1 MVENKKIMVKEL
13 DIRKN
18 KIIAALKNVGADACL
33 LTTSV
38 NIYYATGRIII
49 GYVYIDIDGNV
60 LSLVRRPNNVVGENV
75 FFIRKVEQLTEILGS
90 QGIAMPKKMVVEG
103 DEISFGEWNR
113 IAACTGAELVNG
125 SNLIRLVRSVKT
137 EWEIAQLSLSAEIQ
151 SDVLRKVPS
160 VYIKGMSDHEF
171 SVEVEKLF
179 RLAGCLGLFRIY
191 GGTMEA
197 YMGSILAGEN
207 ACAPSPYDFALG
219 GAGMHPSL
227 PLGHNGGV
235 LKEGQ
240 TVMVDIN
247 GNFTGYISDQSR
259 TYSVGKLPQYAYD
272 AHQVSIE
279 IQDAIAEQGK
289 PGVTCEELYQLSLS
303 IAKKHGF
310 EKHYMGMQQQAK
322 FVGHGIGLVINELPV
337 LCDRNKAVLEVGNT
351 IALEPKFVFP
361 EVGAV
366 GTENSFVVTE
376 NGMKKITSAPEEII
390 DLLG

>member
-1 MVENKKIMVKEL
+1 M
-13 DIRKN
+13 
-18 KIIAALKNVGADACL
+18 
-33 LTTSV
+33 
-38 NIYYATGRIII
+38 
-49 GYVYIDIDGNV
+49 
-60 LSLVRRPNNVVGENV
+60 RRPNNVVGENV
-75 FFIRKVEQLTEILGS
+75 FFIRKVEQLAEILGN

-160 VYIKGMSDHEF
+160 VYVKGMSDHEF

-207 ACAPSPYDFALG
+207 ACEPSPYDFALG

-240 TVMVDIN
+240 TVIPDDLLFGFAR
-247 GNFTGYISDQSR
+247 GNADSGRPTGFRAFQDLLP
-259 TYSVGKLPQYAYD
+259 GKTLGG
-272 AHQVSIE
+272 VSIYGG
-279 IQDAIAEQGK
+279 DAGTLNL
-289 PGVTCEELYQLSLS
+289 GRGELL
-303 IAKKHGF
+303 
-310 EKHYMGMQQQAK
+310 
-322 FVGHGIGLVINELPV
+322 GL
-337 LCDRNKAVLEVGNT
+337 
-351 IALEPKFVFP
+351 
-361 EVGAV
+361 
-366 GTENSFVVTE
+366 E
-376 NGMKKITSAPEEII
+376 NGKFF
-390 DLLG
+390 

>member
-1 MVENKKIMVKEL
+1 MEL
-13 DIRKN
+13 EIRKN
-18 KIIAALKNVGADACL
+18 KIISALKNVGADACL
-33 LTTSV
+33 LSTSV
-38 NIYYATGRIII
+38 NIYYASSRIII
-49 GYVYIDIDGNV
+49 GYVYIDINGNTV
-60 LSLVRRPNNVVGENV
+60 HLVRRPNNVTGENV
-75 FFIRKVEQLTEILGS
+75 FFIRKVEQLAEILG
-90 QGIAMPKKMVVEG
+90 GLNIEMPKKLVVEG
-103 DEISFGEWNR
+103 DEISFGEWSR

-125 SNLIRLVRSVKT
+125 SALLRLVRSVKT
-137 EWEIAQLSLSAEIQ
+137 EFEISQLALSAEIQ
-151 SDVLRKVPS
+151 SEVLRKVPS
-160 VYIKGMSDHEF
+160 VYTKGMSDHEF

-197 YMGSILAGEN
+197 YMGSVLAGEN

-227 PLGHNGGV
+227 PLGHNGSP

-259 TYSVGKLPQYAYD
+259 TFSIGKLPQYAYD
-272 AHQVSIE
+272 AHNVSIE
-279 IQDAIAEQGK
+279 IQDAIAERGK
-289 PGVTCEELYQLSLS
+289 PGVSCEELYQLSLE
-303 IAKKHGF
+303 IAKKHGL
-310 EKHYMGMQQQAK
+310 EKHYMGLTQQAK

-366 GTENSFVVTE
+366 GTENSYVVTE
-376 NGMKKITSAPEEII
+376 NGMKKLTSAPEEII

>member
-1 MVENKKIMVKEL
+1 MVQEL

-33 LTTSV
+33 LSTSV
-38 NIYYATGRIII
+38 NIYYASNRIII
-49 GYVYIDIDGNV
+49 GYVYIDINGNTIH
-60 LSLVRRPNNVVGENV
+60 LVRRPNNVSGENV
-75 FFIRKVEQLTEILGS
+75 FFIRKVEQLAEILGGL
-90 QGIAMPKKMVVEG
+90 GIDMPKKLVVEG

-125 SNLIRLVRSVKT
+125 SALLRLVRSVKT
-137 EWEIAQLSLSAEIQ
+137 EWEISQLTRSADIQ
-151 SDVLRKVPS
+151 SEVLRKVPS
-160 VYIKGMSDHEF
+160 VYVKGMTDHEF

-227 PLGHNGGV
+227 PLGHNGGI

-376 NGMKKITSAPEEII
+376 KGMKKLTSAPEEII

>member
-1 MVENKKIMVKEL
+1 MVQEL

-38 NIYYATGRIII
+38 NVYYATGRIII

-60 LSLVRRPNNVVGENV
+60 LSLVRRPNNVVGDNV
-75 FFIRKVEQLTEILGS
+75 FFIRKVEQLAEILAS

-113 IAACTGAELVNG
+113 IAACTGAEIVNG

-137 EWEIAQLSLSAEIQ
+137 DWEIAQLSLSAEIQ

-160 VYIKGMSDHEF
+160 VYVKGMSDHEF

-207 ACAPSPYDFALG
+207 ACEPSPYDFALG

-376 NGMKKITSAPEEII
+376 NGMRKLTSAPDEIV
-390 DLLG
+390 DLLA

>member
-1 MVENKKIMVKEL
+1 MIQEL

-18 KIIAALKNVGADACL
+18 KIIAALKSVGADACL

-38 NIYYATGRIII
+38 NVYYATGRIII
-49 GYVYIDIDGNV
+49 GYVYINIDGNV

-75 FFIRKVEQLTEILGS
+75 FFIRKVEQLAEILS
-90 QGIAMPKKMVVEG
+90 NQDIAMPKKMVVEG

-137 EWEIAQLSLSAEIQ
+137 DWEIAQLSLSAGIQ

-160 VYIKGMSDHEF
+160 VYVKGMTDHEF
-171 SVEVEKLF
+171 SVEAEKLF

-207 ACAPSPYDFALG
+207 ACEPSPYDFALG

-227 PLGHNGGV
+227 PLGHNGSV

-259 TYSVGKLPQYAYD
+259 TYSIGKLPQYAYD

-279 IQDAIAEQGK
+279 IQDAIAEKGK

-310 EKHYMGMQQQAK
+310 EKNFMGLTQQAK

-376 NGMKKITSAPEEII
+376 NGMKKLTSAPDEIV
-390 DLLG
+390 DLLA

>member
-1 MVENKKIMVKEL
+1 MTNEL
-13 DIRKN
+13 TLRTN
-18 KIIAALKNVGADACL
+18 KIISALKNVGADSCL

-38 NIYYATGRIII
+38 NVYYATGRIII

-60 LSLVRRPNNVVGENV
+60 LSLVRRPNNVSGENV
-75 FFIRKVEQLTEILGS
+75 HYIRKVEQLPEILEKS
-90 QGIAMPKKMVVEG
+90 GIAMPKKMVVEG

-113 IAACTGAELVNG
+113 IATCTGAELVNG

-160 VYIKGMSDHEF
+160 VYVKGMSDHEF

-207 ACAPSPYDFALG
+207 ACEPSPYDFALG

-227 PLGHNGGV
+227 PLGHNGSA

-259 TYSVGKLPQYAYD
+259 TFSIGKLPQYAYD
-272 AHQVSIE
+272 AHRVSIE
-279 IQDAIAEQGK
+279 IQEKIAQKGK
-289 PGVTCEELYQLSLS
+289 PGVSCEELYQMSLA
-303 IAKKHGF
+303 IAKKYGF
-310 EKHYMGMQQQAK
+310 EKNFMGLTQQAK

-376 NGMKKITSAPEEII
+376 NGMKKLTSAPDEIV
-390 DLLG
+390 DLLA

>member
-1 MVENKKIMVKEL
+1 MEQEL

-18 KIIAALKNVGADACL
+18 KIIAALKSVGAEACL

-38 NIYYATGRIII
+38 NVYYATGRIII
-49 GYVYIDIDGNV
+49 GYVYIDIEGNV

-75 FFIRKVEQLTEILGS
+75 FFIRKVEQLAEILGGL
-90 QGIAMPKKMVVEG
+90 GINMPKKLVVEG

-137 EWEIAQLSLSAEIQ
+137 EWEIAQLTLSAEIQ

-160 VYIKGMSDHEF
+160 VYVKGMSDHEF

-376 NGMKKITSAPEEII
+376 NGMKKLTSAPEEII

>member
-1 MVENKKIMVKEL
+1 MVEEL

-18 KIIAALKNVGADACL
+18 KIIVALKNVGADACL

-75 FFIRKVEQLTEILGS
+75 FFIRKVEQLAEILGGL
-90 QGIAMPKKMVVEG
+90 GIEMPKKMVVEG

-125 SNLIRLVRSVKT
+125 SNLIRFVRSVKT
-137 EWEIAQLSLSAEIQ
+137 EWEIAQLTLSAEIQ

-160 VYIKGMSDHEF
+160 VYVKGMTDHEF

-207 ACAPSPYDFALG
+207 ACEPSPYDFALG

-303 IAKKHGF
+303 IAAKHGF
-310 EKHYMGMQQQAK
+310 EKNFMGLTQQAK

-376 NGMKKITSAPEEII
+376 NGMKKLTSAPEEII

>member
-1 MVENKKIMVKEL
+1 MVQEL

-18 KIIAALKNVGADACL
+18 KIISALKNVGADACL

-38 NIYYATGRIII
+38 NVYYATGRIII

-75 FFIRKVEQLTEILGS
+75 FFIRKVEQLAEILGS

-125 SNLIRLVRSVKT
+125 SALLRLVRSVKT
-137 EWEIAQLSLSAEIQ
+137 EWEISQLTRSADIQ
-151 SDVLRKVPS
+151 SEVLRKVPS
-160 VYIKGMSDHEF
+160 VYVKGMTDHEF

-376 NGMKKITSAPEEII
+376 NGMKKLTSAPEEII

>member
-1 MVENKKIMVKEL
+1 MEL
-13 DIRKN
+13 EIRKN
-18 KIIAALKNVGADACL
+18 KIISALKNVGADACL
-33 LTTSV
+33 LSTSV
-38 NIYYATGRIII
+38 NIYYASSRIII
-49 GYVYIDIDGNV
+49 GYVYIDINGNIV
-60 LSLVRRPNNVVGENV
+60 HLVRRPNNVTGENV
-75 FFIRKVEQLTEILGS
+75 FFIRKVEQLAEILG
-90 QGIAMPKKMVVEG
+90 GLNIEMPKKLVVEG

-125 SNLIRLVRSVKT
+125 SALLRLVRSVKT
-137 EWEIAQLSLSAEIQ
+137 EFEISQLALSAEIQ
-151 SDVLRKVPS
+151 SEVLRKVPS
-160 VYIKGMSDHEF
+160 VYTKGMSDHEF

-227 PLGHNGGV
+227 PLGHNGSP

-259 TYSVGKLPQYAYD
+259 TFSIGKLPQYAYD
-272 AHQVSIE
+272 AHNVSIE
-279 IQDAIAEQGK
+279 IQDAIAEKGK
-289 PGVTCEELYQLSLS
+289 PGVSCEELYQLSLE
-303 IAKKHGF
+303 IAKKHGL
-310 EKHYMGMQQQAK
+310 EKHYMGLTQQAK

-337 LCDRNKAVLEVGNT
+337 LCDRNKAVLEMGNT

-366 GTENSFVVTE
+366 GTENSYVVTE
-376 NGMKKITSAPEEII
+376 NGMKKLTSAPEEII

>member
-1 MVENKKIMVKEL
+1 MVQEL

-18 KIIAALKNVGADACL
+18 KIIAALKSVGADACL

-38 NIYYATGRIII
+38 NVYYATGRIII

-75 FFIRKVEQLTEILGS
+75 FFIRKVEQLAEILSS
-90 QGIAMPKKMVVEG
+90 QGIAMPRKMVVEG

-151 SDVLRKVPS
+151 SNVLRKVPS
-160 VYIKGMSDHEF
+160 VYVKGMTDHEF

-207 ACAPSPYDFALG
+207 ACEPSPYDFALG

-227 PLGHNGGV
+227 PLGHNGSA

-310 EKHYMGMQQQAK
+310 EKHFMGLTQQAK

-337 LCDRNKAVLEVGNT
+337 LCDRNKAALEVGNT

-376 NGMKKITSAPEEII
+376 NGMKKLTSAPDEII

>member
-1 MVENKKIMVKEL
+1 MVQEL

-75 FFIRKVEQLTEILGS
+75 FFIRKVEQLAEILGN

-137 EWEIAQLSLSAEIQ
+137 EWEIAQLTLSADIQ
-151 SDVLRKVPS
+151 SEVLRKVPS
-160 VYIKGMSDHEF
+160 VYVKGMTDHEF

-207 ACAPSPYDFALG
+207 ACEPSPYDFALG

-376 NGMKKITSAPEEII
+376 NGMKKLTSAPEEII

>member
-1 MVENKKIMVKEL
+1 MVQEL

-38 NIYYATGRIII
+38 NVYYATGRIII

-75 FFIRKVEQLTEILGS
+75 FFIRKVEQLAEILGN

-113 IAACTGAELVNG
+113 IAVCTGAELVNG

-160 VYIKGMSDHEF
+160 VYVKGMSDHEF

-207 ACAPSPYDFALG
+207 ACEPSPYDFALG

-310 EKHYMGMQQQAK
+310 EKNFMGLTQQAK

-376 NGMKKITSAPEEII
+376 NGMKKLTSAPDEIV
-390 DLLG
+390 DLLA

>member
-1 MVENKKIMVKEL
+1 MTNEL
-13 DIRKN
+13 SLRTN
-18 KIIAALKNVGADACL
+18 KIISALKNVGADACL
-33 LTTSV
+33 LSTSV
-38 NIYYATGRIII
+38 NIYYASSRIII
-49 GYVYIDIDGNV
+49 GYVYIDINGNIV
-60 LSLVRRPNNVVGENV
+60 HLVRRPNNVTGENV
-75 FFIRKVEQLTEILGS
+75 FFIRKVEQLAEILG
-90 QGIAMPKKMVVEG
+90 GLNIEMPKKLVVEG

-113 IAACTGAELVNG
+113 IATCTGAELVNG
-125 SNLIRLVRSVKT
+125 SALLRLVRSVKT
-137 EWEIAQLSLSAEIQ
+137 EFEISQLALSAEIQ
-151 SDVLRKVPS
+151 SEVLRKVPS
-160 VYIKGMSDHEF
+160 VYTKGMSDHEF

-197 YMGSILAGEN
+197 YMGSVLAGEN

-272 AHQVSIE
+272 AHNVSIE
-279 IQDAIAEQGK
+279 IQDAIAEKGK
-289 PGVTCEELYQLSLS
+289 PGVSCEELYQLSLE
-303 IAKKHGF
+303 IAKKHGL
-310 EKHYMGMQQQAK
+310 EKHYMGLTQQAK

-366 GTENSFVVTE
+366 GTENSYVVTE
-376 NGMKKITSAPEEII
+376 NGMKKLTSAPEEII

>member
-1 MVENKKIMVKEL
+1 MVQEL

-33 LTTSV
+33 LSTSV
-38 NIYYATGRIII
+38 NIYYASNRIII
-49 GYVYIDIDGNV
+49 GYVYIDINGNTIH
-60 LSLVRRPNNVVGENV
+60 LVRRPNNVSGENV
-75 FFIRKVEQLTEILGS
+75 FFIRKVEQLAEILGGL
-90 QGIAMPKKMVVEG
+90 GIDMPKKLVVEG

-125 SNLIRLVRSVKT
+125 SALLRLVRSVKT
-137 EWEIAQLSLSAEIQ
+137 EWEISQLTRSADIQ
-151 SDVLRKVPS
+151 SEVLRKVPS
-160 VYIKGMSDHEF
+160 VYVKGMTDHEF

-207 ACAPSPYDFALG
+207 ACEPSPYDFALG

-227 PLGHNGGV
+227 PLGHNGGI

-376 NGMKKITSAPEEII
+376 NGMKKLTSAPEEII

>member
-1 MVENKKIMVKEL
+1 
-13 DIRKN
+13 
-18 KIIAALKNVGADACL
+18 
-33 LTTSV
+33 V

-49 GYVYIDIDGNV
+49 GYVYINIDGNV

-75 FFIRKVEQLTEILGS
+75 FFIRKVEQLAEILGN

-137 EWEIAQLSLSAEIQ
+137 EWEIAQLTLSADIQ
-151 SDVLRKVPS
+151 SEVLRKVPS
-160 VYIKGMSDHEF
+160 VYVKGMTDHEF

-376 NGMKKITSAPEEII
+376 NGMKKLTSAPEEII

>member
-1 MVENKKIMVKEL
+1 MTNEL
-13 DIRKN
+13 TLRTN
-18 KIIAALKNVGADACL
+18 KIISALKNVGADACL
-33 LTTSV
+33 LSTSV
-38 NIYYATGRIII
+38 NIYYASNRIII
-49 GYVYIDIDGNV
+49 GYVYIDINGNIAH
-60 LSLVRRPNNVVGENV
+60 LVRRPNNVTGENV
-75 FFIRKVEQLTEILGS
+75 FFIRKVEQLAEILGGL
-90 QGIAMPKKMVVEG
+90 GIEMPKKLVVEG

-113 IAACTGAELVNG
+113 IAACTGAELING
-125 SNLIRLVRSVKT
+125 SNLLRMVRSVKT
-137 EWEIAQLSLSAEIQ
+137 EWEISQLERSAEIQ
-151 SDVLRKVPS
+151 SEVLRKVPALY
-160 VYIKGMSDHEF
+160 VKGMTDHEF
-171 SVEVEKLF
+171 SVEVERIF

-227 PLGHNGGV
+227 PLGHNGGPM
-235 LKEGQ
+235 KEGQ

-247 GNFTGYISDQSR
+247 GNFTGYISDQTR
-259 TYSVGKLPQYAYD
+259 TFSVGKLPDYAYE
-272 AHQVSIE
+272 AHKASIE

-289 PGVTCEELYQLSLS
+289 PGVTCEELYQLAIS
-303 IAKKHGF
+303 IAKKSGF
-310 EKHYMGMQQQAK
+310 EKHFMGMQQQAK
-322 FVGHGIGLVINELPV
+322 FVGHGLGLVINEPPV

-366 GTENSFVVTE
+366 GTENTYVVTE
-376 NGMKKITSAPEEII
+376 NGMRKLTSAPEEII

>member
-1 MVENKKIMVKEL
+1 MVQEL

-18 KIIAALKNVGADACL
+18 KIIAALKSVGADACL

-75 FFIRKVEQLTEILGS
+75 FFIRKVEQLAEILGS
-90 QGIAMPKKMVVEG
+90 QGIEMPKKMVVEG

-125 SNLIRLVRSVKT
+125 SNLIRFVRSVKT

-160 VYIKGMSDHEF
+160 VYVKGMSDHEF

-207 ACAPSPYDFALG
+207 ACEPSPYDFALG

-227 PLGHNGGV
+227 PLGHNGGI

-259 TYSVGKLPQYAYD
+259 TFSIGKLPQYAYD
-272 AHQVSIE
+272 AHRVSIE
-279 IQDAIAEQGK
+279 IQEKIAQKGK
-289 PGVTCEELYQLSLS
+289 PGVSCEELYQMSLE
-303 IAKKHGF
+303 IAKKYGF
-310 EKHYMGMQQQAK
+310 EKNFMGLTQQAK

-376 NGMKKITSAPEEII
+376 NGMKKLTSAPDEIV
-390 DLLG
+390 DLLA

>member
-1 MVENKKIMVKEL
+1 MVQEL

-18 KIIAALKNVGADACL
+18 KIIAALKSVGADACL

-75 FFIRKVEQLTEILGS
+75 FFIRKVEQLPEILGN
-90 QGIAMPKKMVVEG
+90 QGIEMPKKMVVEG

-151 SDVLRKVPS
+151 SEVLKKVPS
-160 VYIKGMSDHEF
+160 VYVKGMSDHEF

-207 ACAPSPYDFALG
+207 ACEPSPYDFALG

-259 TYSVGKLPQYAYD
+259 TFSIGKLPQYAYD
-272 AHQVSIE
+272 AHRVSIE
-279 IQDAIAEQGK
+279 IQEKIAQKGK
-289 PGVTCEELYQLSLS
+289 PGVSCEELYQMSLD
-303 IAKKHGF
+303 IAKKYGF
-310 EKHYMGMQQQAK
+310 EKNFMGLTQQAK

-376 NGMKKITSAPEEII
+376 NGMKKLTSAPDEII
-390 DLLG
+390 DLLA

>member
-1 MVENKKIMVKEL
+1 MVQEL

-38 NIYYATGRIII
+38 NVYYATGRIII

-75 FFIRKVEQLTEILGS
+75 FFIRKVEQLAEILAN

-137 EWEIAQLSLSAEIQ
+137 DWEIAQLSLSAEIQ

-160 VYIKGMSDHEF
+160 VYVKGMTDHEF

-376 NGMKKITSAPEEII
+376 NGMKKLTSAPEEII